1 MQKRNRI
8 IPDEQPVRTNFWK
21 WINKVVN
28 ELGKGGS
35 TINKP
40 KVIEYW
46 ENVIHHRQCD
56 IAIRKSILPIS

>member
-28 ELGKGGS
+28 ELGKRNAS
-35 TINKP
+35 INKP

-46 ENVIHHRQCD
+46 RNV
-56 IAIRKSILPIS
+56 KTV